1 MRLRGMGN
9 IVGGFLVLIA
19 VAFLAW
25 FVFNELRIAAWSAMV
40 NVAQQGRFMEAMV
53 SQRLE
58 LVDWLLEPTNT
69 TGAYRVW
76 LDMLNTGHEPVRVMY
91 AEVRVEACRPVIPAG
106 NTTLCR
112 ALASEDWADANA
124 AGLAYNGSLRV
135 WSEDGDTVVMPGE
148 HLYIET

>member
-91 AEVRVEACRPVIPAG
+91 AEVRV
-106 NTTLCR
+106 
-112 ALASEDWADANA
+112 
-124 AGLAYNGSLRV
+124 
-135 WSEDGDTVVMPGE
+135 
-148 HLYIET
+148 